1 MVVTVVVLAV
11 LLGLALGALTWAGVR
26 LRVLGRRARAL
37 RARVE
42 ALEAGTEPPRTRSER
57 AVDAVRTVIG
67 GASQVPAIVRN
78 RGMGGLLMTSIDQ
91 LSTWAMDE
99 RGEIDRLAA
108 DDGTVSILFT
118 DIEGSTTLNTEL
130 GDEAFVA
137 QLIAH
142 DTMVRAHVERYR
154 GHIVKSQGDGFM
166 VVFTK
171 ATRAVRAGL
180 AIQRSFSQTWSRA
193 TRRTPVSVRI
203 GVHTGTV
210 VARGGDYFGRN
221 VAMAARVGAQAQ
233 GGQLLVTR
241 AVADELGEDERFRLS
256 PGRRVELKGL
266 PGHHQLYVVT
276 RGRRRLPDEEQ
287 A

>member
-1 MVVTVVVLAV
+1 MVVAVVVLGV
-11 LLGLALGALTWAGVR
+11 LLALSLGALIAAGVR
-26 LRVLGRRARAL
+26 LRVVSRHSERL

-42 ALEAGTEPPRTRSER
+42 ALESGDEPPRTRSER
-57 AVDAVRTVIG
+57 AVDAVRSVIG
-67 GASQVPAIVRN
+67 GASQVPGIVRT

-91 LSTWAMDE
+91 LSTWAMDD

-108 DDGTVSILFT
+108 DDGTVSILFS

-130 GDEAFVA
+130 GDEAFVT

-166 VVFTK
+166 IVFTK

-180 AIQRSFSQTWSRA
+180 AIQRSFSETWSRA
-193 TRRTPVSVRI
+193 LRRTPVSVRI
-203 GVHTGTV
+203 GIHTGTV
-210 VARGGDYFGRN
+210 VARAGDYFGRN
-221 VAMAARVGAQAQ
+221 VAMAARVGAAAE
-233 GGQLLVTR
+233 GGQMLVTSS
-241 AVADELGEDERFRLS
+241 VADELGGDERFRLT
-256 PGRRVELKGL
+256 PGQRVELKGL
-266 PGHHQLYVVT
+266 PGKHQLYVVT
-276 RGRRRLPDEEQ
+276 RGGRRLPDEEQ